1 MPPEEP
7 MPTTKQ
13 QPQDVRS
20 AAPENRPENN
30 SKGAASAD
38 PAATREPVVELRGV
52 SKTYP
57 GSSVPAVT
65 EMDLAIREGEF
76 FSLLGSSGSGKT
88 TTLRLIAGFE
98 QPTTG
103 SVLLD
108 GVDTTGVPPFRRDVN
123 TV

>member
-13 QPQDVRS
+13 EPQELTS
-20 AAPENRPENN
+20 AAPENN
-30 SKGAASAD
+30 SQGTAAPTA
-38 PAATREPVVELRGV
+38 AATNEPVVELRGV

-57 GSSVPAVT
+57 GGSVPAVT
-65 EMDLAIREGEF
+65 DMDIAIREGEF
-76 FSLLGSSGSGKT
+76 FSILGSSGSGKT

-98 QPTTG
+98 QATTG

-108 GVDTTGVPPFRRDVN
+108 GIDATGV
-123 TV
+123 

>member
-1 MPPEEP
+1 

-13 QPQDVRS
+13 QPEEATTPV
-20 AAPENRPENN
+20 PETNSERPTSSN
-30 SKGAASAD
+30 SSE
-38 PAATREPVVELRGV
+38 THEPVVELKGV

-57 GSSVPAVT
+57 GGSVPAVKD
-65 EMDLAIREGEF
+65 MNLAIREGEF

-108 GVDTTGVPPFRRDVN
+108 GVDATGVPRSAATSTPSSRTTRCSR
-123 TV
+123 T